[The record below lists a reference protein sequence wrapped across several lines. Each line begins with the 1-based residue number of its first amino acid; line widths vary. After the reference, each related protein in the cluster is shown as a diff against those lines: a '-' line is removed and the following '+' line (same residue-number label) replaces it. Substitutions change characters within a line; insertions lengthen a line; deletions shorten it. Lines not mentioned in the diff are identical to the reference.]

1 MESPIVTLTTD
12 WGTKDF
18 FSGMVKGRL
27 YSLISGVRVVD
38 ITHNIDPYNL
48 VHAAFVVKNGCMEFP
63 KGTIHIIDVNTVET
77 RENGF
82 IIVVYK
88 GQYFICTDNGLPS
101 LVFEDKWESVTLI
114 NAYQDSSFY
123 TFAAYNLFC
132 KIAMLLAADTDLVE
146 IGERVDALKPCSGV
160 SYVENK
166 DSLLAYVM
174 YIDNYGNVY
183 LNVKYSEF
191 NKIRKGRAFELR
203 IGKYKV
209 TEVLLSYAD
218 TQQNG
223 PLKQLVL
230 TVSATGYLQLALNQA
245 SAQQLLG
252 MKVREPITIVFHE
265 EM

>member
-18 FSGMVKGRL
+18 FAGMVKGRL

-82 IIVVYK
+82 IIVEYK
-88 GQYFICTDNGLPS
+88 EQYYICTDNGLPS
-101 LVFEDKWESVTLI
+101 LVFGDKWDSVTSI
-114 NAYQDSSFY
+114 NMYQDSSFY
-123 TFAAYNLFC
+123 TFATYNLFC
-132 KIAMLLAADTDLVE
+132 KVAMLLACDTPLSELGKQEDS
-146 IGERVDALKPCSGV
+146 LKPCTGV

-166 DSLLAYVM
+166 DGLLAYVM
-174 YIDNYGNVY
+174 YIDSYGNVY

-191 NKIRKGRAFELR
+191 MKILNNRNFVLR
-203 IGKYKV
+203 VGKYKV
-209 TEVLLSYAD
+209 TDVSLSYAD
-218 TQQNG
+218 KQQGG

-252 MKVREPITIVFHE
+252 MKVREPVTIEFYE
-265 EM
+265 KS